1 MVCLHVQDNMH
12 VIRTEDLS
20 HTVTSLQALHWQV
33 VRRFQSGD
41 CGDRLQLLG
50 SFQRTWTKR
59 PASSAREVFGA
70 QLRQIRG
77 CSVAASLAIMNRF
90 GTTAGFVA
98 ALRGMERLA
107 AEVMMHTWMHC
118 MLGSDELV
126 VEIVSRIA
134 EGRQVQQED
143 RQGGGSEDLDDLHD
157 QLLMMTWMIH
167 TAVQSYLSPS
177 MALVR
182 NDSDSI

>member
-107 AEVMMHTWMHC
+107 AEKLLAELQKEGKSSRKIGKAVAQRIWMTY
-118 MLGSDELV
+118 
-126 VEIVSRIA
+126 
-134 EGRQVQQED
+134 
-143 RQGGGSEDLDDLHD
+143 
-157 QLLMMTWMIH
+157 MTN
-167 TAVQSYLSPS
+167 Y
-177 MALVR
+177 
-182 NDSDSI
+182 